1 MTVGGVNMSI
11 RGLEGRPKGAP
22 RWEEER
28 EHQAFGALEEP
39 FRGTKWGPALQ
50 QLIAMKGRCAHGS
63 GNLILMDFASL
74 KTRIGPPVPDLCHF
88 EISRTWERNTE
99 SVREKYISTS
109 L

>member
-11 RGLEGRPKGAP
+11 RGLKRRPKGAP

-99 SVREKYISTS
+99 SVREKYISTGR
-109 L
+109 